1 MTNFEKLNI
10 SENTIMANQL
20 FNEFHSHTKEQ
31 WKQQA
36 VKELKGKNFD
46 EMMVWNIDKNIQ
58 IEPYY
63 ASEEIDF
70 QSTKNIQQAQNQRVN
85 SNWNYREIVRYSS
98 EKETNSLIF
107 KLLRQGVDS
116 FLIDLSDVLL
126 SNVEIKKLLHNFKL
140 SDTPFFFKVEN
151 QALDLVNELQKFATY
166 QWKGGIIND
175 AFGRWMNTGN
185 WDKNHWK
192 DTAELIRKVQNSPQF
207 KVLHFSSHHFHNAG
221 ANVAQE
227 LAFVLAQAI
236 ETIDKLSQEGI
247 EVKDILKNIEF
258 SISIGTNYF
267 AEIAKLRALKFL
279 WKKILLEAY
288 GFDIS
293 LTNTTSFHCQTSSY
307 YHSAITPHS
316 NLLRTTTEAM
326 SAIIG
331 GCDSISILSFDKNDG
346 NTDDFGKRIARNIS
360 IILKEESYFDKVSDP
375 SAGSY
380 FIEKLTFEIAEESLK
395 ILEEVESLGGI
406 MEAFKKSFIQEKIS
420 AENIRKQDDLQA
432 NKYVMVGVNKFRL
445 DEKPFLKT
453 LESTSAAHSD
463 WELLPN
469 LRLSESFEM

>member
-20 FNEFHSHTKEQ
+20 FNEFHTHTKEQ
-31 WKQQA
+31 WKLQA

-63 ASEEIDF
+63 ASEEIDL
-70 QSTKNIQQAQNQRVN
+70 QSIKNIQQAQNQRVN
-85 SNWNYREIVRYSS
+85 PNWNYREIVRYSS
-98 EKETNSLIF
+98 EKETNSLIS
-107 KLLRQGVDS
+107 KLLIQGVDS
-116 FLIDLSDVLL
+116 FLIDLSDVLIC
-126 SNVEIKKLLHNFKL
+126 NVEIKKLLHNFKL

-151 QALDLVNELQKFATY
+151 QALDLVNELQNFAPY

-175 AFGRWMNTGN
+175 AFGGWMNTGN
-185 WDKNHWK
+185 WNKNHWQ
-192 DTAELIRKVQNSPQF
+192 DSAELIRKVQNSPQF
-207 KVLHFSSHHFHNAG
+207 KVLHFQSHHFHNSG

-227 LAFVLAQAI
+227 LAFALAQSI

-247 EVKDILKNIEF
+247 EVIDILKNIEF

-267 AEIAKLRALKFL
+267 VEIAKLRALKFL

-288 GFDIS
+288 DFNIS

-307 YHSAITPHS
+307 YHSAITPHC

-331 GCDSISILSFDKNDG
+331 GCDAISILPFDKN
-346 NTDDFGKRIARNIS
+346 NDDFGQRIARNIS
-360 IILKEESYFDKVSDP
+360 IILKEESYFDKVTDP

-380 FIEKLTFEIAEESLK
+380 FIENLTLEIAEEALK
-395 ILEEVESLGGI
+395 ILEEVEAIGGI
-406 MEAFKKSFIQEKIS
+406 IEAFKQGFIQKEIL
-420 AENIRKQDDLQA
+420 AENSQKQDDLHA
-432 NKYVMVGVNKFRL
+432 NKHIMVGVNKFRL
-445 DEKPFLKT
+445 DEKTFLKT
-453 LESTSAAHSD
+453 LESTPIKHSD
-463 WELLPN
+463 LELLPN
-469 LRLSESFEM
+469 LRLSESFEV